1 MKKKYEIPQTEV
13 VIINASTCLL
23 QASSVGINSTDE
35 PIDAGNAA
43 APELDDFEF

>member
-23 QASSVGINSTDE
+23 QASLDINSTGD
-35 PIDAGNAA
+35 PIDASDAA
-43 APELDDFEF
+43 APELDEFEF

>member
-23 QASSVGINSTDE
+23 QASSLEINSTDDD
-35 PIDAGNAA
+35 IDASDGA
-43 APELDDFEF
+43 

>member
-23 QASSVGINSTDE
+23 QSSVDINSSGD

>member
-23 QASSVGINSTDE
+23 QASVGINSTGTS
-35 PIDAGNAA
+35 IDASDAA